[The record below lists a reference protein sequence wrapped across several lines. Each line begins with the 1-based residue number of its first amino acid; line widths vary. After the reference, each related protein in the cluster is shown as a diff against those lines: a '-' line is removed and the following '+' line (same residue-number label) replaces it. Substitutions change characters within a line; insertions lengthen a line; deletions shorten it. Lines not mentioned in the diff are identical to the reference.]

1 MKIITKKYA
10 MIGYEIEFLS
20 NYDNDIALALDQEHV
35 VDAEGPFFS
44 LNKIYKFKYL
54 ELKSWILS
62 GNSIRIC
69 KNEYLGNK
77 NDYDFNNCFSRQ
89 MISNVK
95 ELREYLN
102 N

>member
-1 MKIITKKYA
+1 
-10 MIGYEIEFLS
+10 MIGYELEFIS
-20 NYDNDIALALDQEHV
+20 KHDNDINLDNETV
-35 VDAEGPFFS
+35 VDVEGPFFNLKKLYRDEFLS
-44 LNKIYKFKYL
+44 
-54 ELKSWILS
+54 LKSWILS